1 MGDWIMKYMGSKR
14 AMLQNGLGEL
24 LDREVEINGMSRFV
38 DLFAGS
44 GAVAIHVAKQFP
56 IHVLAFDLQKYSA
69 VIAGAVIEREQQFDW
84 EEVWLKW
91 EKRALARYSKIRLPK
106 DKTLTRAVV
115 TDYRKWSGNQD
126 DLRITKA
133 YGGYYYSP
141 QQAGL
146 IDALL
151 DSLPERGHTRKA
163 ALAALIK
170 AASRCA
176 AAPGH
181 TAQPFQPTRSAKP
194 FLRDAWNRDIVQ
206 ITKTIFISLAGQFAR
221 QRGEAKVLD
230 ANIAAKKLGEGDIAF
245 IDPPYSGVHYS
256 RFYHVLETIARCK
269 DVEVSG
275 EGRYP
280 APEFRPRSKYSVMT
294 EAPAALSDLFCT
306 IASRGAKAI
315 ITFPHDKCSNGLS
328 GYKVRSIA
336 EKYFLVERAS
346 VSSRLSTLGG
356 RGDNKNRESGRAA
369 RRHTRELMLV
379 LKPK

>member
-1 MGDWIMKYMGSKR
+1 MKYMGSKR

-24 LDREVEINGMSRFV
+24 LNREVEINGVSRFV

-44 GAVAIHVAKQFP
+44 GAVAIHVAKKFP
-56 IHVLAFDLQKYSA
+56 IHVLASDLQKYSA
-69 VIAGAVIEREQQFDW
+69 VIAGAVIERELQFDG
-84 EEVWLKW
+84 EDVWLKW
-91 EKRALARYSKIRLPK
+91 EKRALAQMAKVRLPK
-106 DKTLTRAVV
+106 EITLTRAAVAGF
-115 TDYRKWSGNQD
+115 RKWSGDQGK
-126 DLRITKA
+126 LRITRA

-141 QQAGL
+141 QQAVL

-151 DSLPERGHTRKA
+151 DTLPEQSPTRKV
-163 ALAALIK
+163 ALSALIK

-194 FLRDAWNRDIVQ
+194 FLKYAWSRDVFQ
-206 ITKTIFISLAGQFAR
+206 ITKAIFTSLAGEFAQ
-221 QRGEAKVLD
+221 QRGEAKVMD
-230 ANIAAKKLGEGDIAF
+230 ANLAATELGVGDIAF

-256 RFYHVLETIARCK
+256 RFYHVLETIARCEN
-269 DVEVSG
+269 VEVSG

-280 APEFRPRSKYSVMT
+280 DPKFRPRSKYSVMT
-294 EAPAALSDLFCT
+294 EAPAALNDLFCT

-328 GYKVRSIA
+328 GYKVRRIA
-336 EKYFLVERAS
+336 EKYFKVECAS

-356 RGDNKNRESGRAA
+356 RGDNEKGEAGRAA

>member
-1 MGDWIMKYMGSKR
+1 
-14 AMLQNGLGEL
+14 MLQNGLGEL
-24 LDREVEINGMSRFV
+24 LAREVKAKGENRFI

-44 GAVAIHVAKQFP
+44 GAVAIHVARKVP
-56 IHVLAFDLQKYSA
+56 IHVLAFDLQAYSA
-69 VIAGAVIEREQQFDW
+69 VIAGAIIERESLFDY
-84 EEVWLKW
+84 EEAWSKW
-91 EKRALARYSKIRLPK
+91 EKRALRRFAKIQLPK
-106 DKTLTRAVV
+106 QKTLTQSVV
-115 TDYRKWSGNQD
+115 ADYREWSGDQNK
-126 DLRITKA
+126 LRITKA

-141 QQAGL
+141 EQAVL

-151 DSLPERGHTRKA
+151 ATLPESGHAKKI

-181 TAQPFQPTRSAKP
+181 TAQPFQPTRNAKP
-194 FLRDAWNRDIVQ
+194 FLKDAWSRDVIQ
-206 ITKTIFISLAGQFAR
+206 ITRTAFISLAGQCAL
-221 QRGEAKVLD
+221 QRGKARVMD
-230 ANIAAKKLGEGDIAF
+230 ANLAAEQLQEGDIAF

-256 RFYHVLETIARCK
+256 RFYHVLETIARCQS
-269 DVEVSG
+269 VPVSG

-294 EAPAALSDLFCT
+294 EAPDALSDLFST
-306 IASRGAKAI
+306 ISSRGAKAI

-328 GYKVRSIA
+328 GYKVRSLA
-336 EKYFLVERAS
+336 EKYFHVVRES

-356 RGDNKNRESGRAA
+356 RGDNKKGEAGRAA

>member
-1 MGDWIMKYMGSKR
+1 MKYMGSKR
-14 AMLQNGLGEL
+14 AMLQNGLGDL
-24 LDREVEINGMSRFV
+24 LDREIEIDGVSRFI

-44 GAVAIHVAKQFP
+44 GAVGIHVAKKFP
-56 IHVLAFDLQKYSA
+56 IRVLAFDLQQYSA
-69 VIAGAVIEREQQFDW
+69 VIAGAVIEREHQLDW
-84 EEVWLKW
+84 EEAWLKW
-91 EKRALARYSKIRLPK
+91 ERRAAARLAKVRLPEER
-106 DKTLTRAVV
+106 TLTRAVV
-115 TDYRKWSGNQD
+115 AGYREWSGEQEK
-126 DLRITKA
+126 LSITKA

-141 QQAGL
+141 QQAIW

-151 DSLPERGHTRKA
+151 NTLPERGQTRKV
-163 ALAALIK
+163 ALAALIR

-194 FLRDAWNRDIVQ
+194 FLQDAWSRDIFL
-206 ITKTIFISLAGQFAR
+206 ITKAIFSSLADQCAQR
-221 QRGEAKVLD
+221 RGEAKVLD
-230 ANIAAKKLGEGDIAF
+230 ANLAAKELGERDVAF

-256 RFYHVLETIARCK
+256 RFYHVLETIARCES
-269 DVEVSG
+269 VEVSG

-294 EAPAALSDLFCT
+294 EAPGALSDLLCT
-306 IASRGAKAI
+306 IASCGAKAI

-328 GYKVRSIA
+328 GDKVRSIA
-336 EKYFLVERAS
+336 EEYFIVERAS
-346 VSSRLSTLGG
+346 VGSRLSTLGG
-356 RGDNKNRESGRAA
+356 RGDSKRGEAGRAA

>member
-1 MGDWIMKYMGSKR
+1 
-14 AMLQNGLGEL
+14 MLQNGLGEL
-24 LDREVEINGMSRFV
+24 LEREVEINGVSRFV

-44 GAVAIHVAKQFP
+44 GAVAIHVAKKFP

-69 VIAGAVIEREQQFDW
+69 VIAGAVIEREHQFDW
-84 EEVWLKW
+84 EAVWLKW
-91 EKRALARYSKIRLPK
+91 ERNALARFAKIRLPK
-106 DKTLTRAVV
+106 DRTLTRAVV
-115 TDYRKWSGNQD
+115 SGYREWSGDQD
-126 DLRITKA
+126 KLSITKA

-141 QQAGL
+141 LQAGL

-151 DSLPERGHTRKA
+151 DTLPERGPARKV

-194 FLRDAWNRDIVQ
+194 FLRDAWSRDVVQ
-206 ITKTIFISLAGQFAR
+206 ITKRIFTALAGEFAQ

-230 ANIAAKKLGEGDIAF
+230 ANLAAKELGERDIAF

-269 DVEVSG
+269 SVEVSG

-294 EAPAALSDLFCT
+294 EAPAALSDLFST
-306 IASRGAKAI
+306 IAKRGAKAI

-336 EKYFLVERAS
+336 EKYFRVERAS

-356 RGDNKNRESGRAA
+356 RGDYQKGEAGRAA